1 MEISAF
7 RNYEMQDFYVLA
19 TWEIIQFLV
28 TAHLELRVSRRRGEF
43 ILHELAVTL
52 VDISIIFFDRQIFV
66 LIANVKYYS
75 PFFFLCRNSPARA

>member
-7 RNYEMQDFYVLA
+7 GNYEMQDFYVIA

-43 ILHELAVTL
+43 IVRELAVAL
-52 VDISIIFFDRQIFV
+52 FNISFIFFDRQIFV
-66 LIANVKYYS
+66 LIVNVKYYS